1 MPEIRN
7 APCPS
12 QRTPRSIKHLLLL
25 AALTVSGALAAADCA
40 LAAGPAVPAGFTIT
54 RIAGAPA
61 GATNCDDLARLD
73 GHIFITC
80 QNATLSTGG
89 GGNSTIA
96 EYTDEGTLLNTWSL
110 TDKADGMGADP
121 FHHRLIVTLNEDARS
136 HLVTIAPSEPA
147 GQQITNYNY
156 SPGAPGSTATTGALH
171 TGGGTD
177 SVSVDSRGY
186 IYITASHAAVR
197 TGTAVYRVVLTPPAT
212 PGGTGTATLN
222 ATYLDNATA
231 ANANGGG
238 TVKLSLGDVDS
249 GAIVPQTSPLYAGDF
264 VIDDQTAL
272 LLVFARNIDA
282 GTGLTALKTPFGLD
296 DIRWSTADNGT
307 MYVVDK
313 GAPVTA
319 GVSYI
324 YKVTGPFVPGV
335 AYASSDGLPEQV
347 DKVNLA
353 TGALT
358 PFITGLTLAKGLL
371 YVDPAG
377 ADVPASVGPAS
388 ASTATITSA
397 AAVSSTTSDSDTL
410 PIVLAIVS
418 LALLLVLGGYLL
430 SRSPRTP

>member
-1 MPEIRN
+1 MT
-7 APCPS
+7 ALS
-12 QRTPRSIKHLLLL
+12 
-25 AALTVSGALAAADCA
+25 AAGALGVCEEALAAG
-40 LAAGPAVPAGFTIT
+40 GPAVPAGFSIT

-73 GHIFITC
+73 GHLFITC

-96 EYTDEGTLLNTWSL
+96 EYADDGTLINTWSL

-136 HLVTIAPSEPA
+136 HLVTITPSEPA

-186 IYITASHAAVR
+186 IYITASHSAVR
-197 TGTAVYRVVLTPPAT
+197 TGAAVFRVVLTPPT
-212 PGGTGTATLN
+212 SPGGTGTAALN
-222 ATYLDNATA
+222 ATFLDNATA
-231 ANANGGG
+231 TNGAGGG
-238 TVKLSLGDVDS
+238 AVKLSLGDVDS

-272 LLVFARNIDA
+272 MLVFARNIDS

-296 DIRWSTADNGT
+296 DIRWTTADNGT

-319 GVSYI
+319 GVSYL
-324 YKVTGPFVPGV
+324 YKITGPFVPGV

-347 DKVNLA
+347 VKVNLA

-377 ADVPASVGPAS
+377 MDIPASVGPVS
-388 ASTATITSA
+388 ASTTTITPA
-397 AAVSSTTSDSDTL
+397 AAVSSSTASDSDTL

-418 LALLLVLGGYLL
+418 LVLLLGLGGYALT
-430 SRSPRTP
+430 RSPRAS